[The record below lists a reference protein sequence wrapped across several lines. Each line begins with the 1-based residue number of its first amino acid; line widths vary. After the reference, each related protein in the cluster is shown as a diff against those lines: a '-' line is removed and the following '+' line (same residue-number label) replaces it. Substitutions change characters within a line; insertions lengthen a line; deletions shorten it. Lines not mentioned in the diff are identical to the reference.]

1 MLYKKRVSDWNT
13 FECTSGRQQ
22 MKRKKEDKK
31 TSLSN
36 QINQVRCCVSFIGVE
51 QCMGLSLSVC
61 YKPFS
66 A

>member
-1 MLYKKRVSDWNT
+1 MYKWKAAD
-13 FECTSGRQQ
+13 EQEE
-22 MKRKKEDKK
+22 KEEKK

-51 QCMGLSLSVC
+51 QYMGLSLSVC

>member
-1 MLYKKRVSDWNT
+1 MHKCKAADEL
-13 FECTSGRQQ
+13 EE
-22 MKRKKEDKK
+22 KEEKK

-51 QCMGLSLSVC
+51 ECMGLSLSVC

-66 A
+66 AYKELSVSFN

>member
-1 MLYKKRVSDWNT
+1 MYKWKAAD
-13 FECTSGRQQ
+13 EEEE
-22 MKRKKEDKK
+22 KEEKK
-31 TSLSN
+31 TSFSN

-51 QCMGLSLSVC
+51 QYMGLSLSVC